1 MALPERIGK
10 YEVRGLLG
18 QGAMGVVYKAFDPVI
33 QRPVAIK
40 TLHRSQ
46 LGDAAAVEDI
56 AARFRNEA
64 QAVGRI
70 AHPGVVA
77 IYEFGQERDF
87 SFIAMEYVEG
97 RSLDHVLHGT
107 PHLPEP
113 QVLNIMDQLLAALE
127 AAHGQRVWHRDIKPA
142 NLLIGTSGVVKLS
155 DFGIARIENQGLTRA
170 VALIGTPGY
179 MAPEQYMGEA
189 IDQRTDLFATGV
201 LLYRLLT
208 GKAAFSGTHEQVMFK
223 ILHEQPPA
231 ASQLIHEQQLDRKLA
246 YDGLL
251 QRAMAKRPDERFASA
266 AEFRAALTALFGGDE
281 ATAIVPAAEWRRSVE
296 AAAAREAA
304 AHTGASSVGNAS
316 YWDSQAL
323 SRIERSLASHVG
335 PMAKVMVRDAARHCP
350 DLSSLAQEL
359 ALHIDAPAKRAQF
372 ISAVTGGSQARPT
385 TLSPASPTRLL
396 DPAQGEPLSEELRQR
411 AVQHLSRQ
419 LGPIAK
425 VVVKRAAEQAR
436 GIEDFVQRVQAAAP
450 EVDAQ
455 ALNRVLRAND

>member
-1 MALPERIGK
+1 MALPEKIGK
-10 YEVRGLLG
+10 YEIRGLLG
-18 QGAMGVVYKAFDPVI
+18 QGAMGVVYKAFDPII
-33 QRPVAIK
+33 QRSVAIK
-40 TLHRSQ
+40 TLHKSQ
-46 LGDAAAVEDI
+46 LGDASAIADI

-77 IYEFGQERDF
+77 IYEFGQEQEF

-107 PHLPEP
+107 PLLPEP
-113 QVLNIMDQLLAALE
+113 QVLNIMDQLLSALE
-127 AAHGQRVWHRDIKPA
+127 AAHAQGVWHRDIKPA
-142 NLLIGTSGVVKLS
+142 NLLIGTSGLVKLS

-189 IDQRTDLFATGV
+189 IDQRTDLFAAGV

-208 GKAAFSGTHEQVMFK
+208 GKAAFTGSHEQVMFK
-223 ILHEQPPA
+223 ILHEQPPMP
-231 ASQLIHEQQLDRKLA
+231 SQLGLDRKLH
-246 YDGLL
+246 YDELL
-251 QRAMAKRPDERFASA
+251 QRAMAKKPEERFASA
-266 AEFRAALTALFGGDE
+266 QAFRTALTELFGGDE
-281 ATAIVPAAEWRRSVE
+281 ATAVVPAHEWRRSVE

-304 AHTGASSVGNAS
+304 MHTGASSAPS
-316 YWDSQAL
+316 AWDSQAL

-335 PMAKVMVRDAARHCP
+335 PMAKVMVRDAARSCP
-350 DLSSLAQEL
+350 DLNSLAQAL
-359 ALHIDAPAKRAQF
+359 AQHIDAPAKRAQF
-372 ISAVTGGSQARPT
+372 ISAVTAGGSMARPT
-385 TLSPASPTRLL
+385 TLSPASPTHLL
-396 DPAQGEPLSEELRQR
+396 DQPGEKLSEELRLR
-411 AVQHLSRQ
+411 AIQHLTRQ

-436 GIEDFVQRVQAAAP
+436 GIDDFVQRVQTAAP

-455 ALNRVLRAND
+455 ALSKALQSKD